1 MKLLIL
7 KLIFLTSA
15 LNYLNA
21 QKAEIVIAKSHDGK
35 WAFFDSSNIQ
45 LSPFEFDSVYQ
56 ANITKYS
63 EIQHGKDLVW
73 FHKGFAVVEKNN
85 QFAIINVTM
94 DYIVDWRKYQWISP
108 ISITG
113 LFIVKNNNKYGLIDY
128 KNNLIQTPIFDTISN
143 LPKSYEFQNS
153 PTFWAKQGNK
163 YLIFDTLGNWKDSI
177 YYDSIKVLQ
186 ANYYLAFKD
195 TMSLRLD
202 RFGNKIIEDFRII
215 RDDNDL
221 NGFLAMKNSKCG
233 LVSRFGNIIVPFE
246 YENIYSSHYCNY
258 YIQKNGKWG
267 LVNNSN
273 NVLLPFVFD
282 YITIAED
289 GSGCDNTNYIVVQ
302 KGKFGKYNSKG
313 EEIFPCIYDGIT
325 TWVEYG
331 PDGHFVRIG
340 NKYGLIDYSGNIIIP
355 LEYDKVGNVNKDGLS
370 ILYKNSK
377 LGVFDTKGKNVI
389 LPILFDSIFI
399 SNYSY
404 FSSNKEESKIL
415 AYSNGIGNLY
425 NLSGDLLN
433 SNISDIEVKKLKYL
447 IKFYFDLCGEP
458 LIEMIQNH
466 TFHIPECLHLR
477 IKEIGLRPD
486 YFYYKMNYLD

>member
-21 QKAEIVIAKSHDGK
+21 QKAEIVTAKSHDGK

-45 LSPFEFDSVYQ
+45 LSPFEFDSVFQ
-56 ANITKYS
+56 ADITSYNPNLFNKYF
-63 EIQHGKDLVW
+63 VW
-73 FHKGFAVVEKNN
+73 FHKGLAVVQKEN

-258 YIQKNGKWG
+258 YVQKNGKWG